1 MKTETQTNAGLA
13 LNCKLSQPMSA
24 DNFTGVTQPWS
35 NAAAR

>member
-1 MKTETQTNAGLA
+1 MKTETQTSAGLA
-13 LNCKLSQPMSA
+13 LIQPMSA